1 MNHLEAW
8 RYIPFHWL
16 FSLDG
21 EYGKVSQGRITQ
33 VWVTSICHASGQGD
47 LDQQVNN
54 TGLWESDPKFVLK
67 LFVKQNFYFPL
78 DFTWKHISLELP
90 RDPMRGS
97 LLRTEQHRDGRWTEP
112 RDGHNSSLPR
122 AVHTLDQS
130 EYEDD
135 FSLLFIVCSLKPF
148 CLVHQILSHMLLSL
162 RLFLKRILSYF
173 LRQLAY

>member
-1 MNHLEAW
+1 MKLFSIPHLSFCKSMNHLEAW

-54 TGLWESDPKFVLK
+54 TGLWETDPKFVLK

-90 RDPMRGS
+90 RAPMRGS
-97 LLRTEQHRDGRWTEP
+97 LPKNRTAQRWTM
-112 RDGHNSSLPR
+112 DGTKRWTQQLPPQGR
-122 AVHTLDQS
+122 SHTRSIWVWRQVQS
-130 EYEDD
+130 A
-135 FSLLFIVCSLKPF
+135 FH
-148 CLVHQILSHMLLSL
+148 CL
-162 RLFLKRILSYF
+162 
-173 LRQLAY
+173 